1 MRVRYGMV
9 IVLLALAIS
18 ARAGEPAHAHE
29 HGATRA
35 DAQTAW
41 GIPGDA
47 AHVQRTIEVRM
58 RDDMRFEPA
67 QIEVRRGETVRIVL
81 INEGRLEHEFVL
93 GTDETLDRHA
103 AEMEQMG
110 GMHMHHAEPWMAEV
124 KPGKRRDVVW
134 TFNRDGTFMFAC
146 LVPGHYEA
154 GMIGR
159 IKVGVRGPG

>member
-1 MRVRYGMV
+1 MRVPYGIA
-9 IVLLALAIS
+9 IVLLAFATS

-29 HGATRA
+29 HGATRV

-67 QIEVRRGETVRIVL
+67 QIDVRRGETVRIVV

-93 GTDETLDRHA
+93 GTDATLDRHA
-103 AEMEQMG
+103 AEMAQTS
-110 GMHMHHAEPWMAEV
+110 GMHMHHDEPWMAEV
-124 KPGKRRDVVW
+124 LPGKRHDVVW

-146 LVPGHYEA
+146 LVPGHYQA
-154 GMIGR
+154 GMVGR
-159 IKVGVRGPG
+159 IKVGARKSG